1 MNRGDIIRMA
11 REAGMHFQDDVADP
25 WTATPDELTRFAE
38 LVAAAEREGCVEAC
52 REEEKRS
59 NFGHEGCLAISN
71 CIVAI
76 EAMGQQ

>member
-1 MNRGDIIRMA
+1 VIQDDIIRMA
-11 REAGMHFQDDVADP
+11 LEAE
-25 WTATPDELTRFAE
+25 WTHYSVKHPVELGRLKRFAE